1 MKNVSCLLLVLLV
14 AGTTFAVS
22 LQSELGIADLEHR
35 WTFNGTMD
43 DDAAAIGANK
53 GAAAFTGPDLSK
65 GVLNATHAT
74 ITNNPAGDTWGQTQ
88 NCSIALPSYIIRDSA
103 FSAKTI
109 ELWVR
114 DINAEGWQN
123 GLFYLGDGKDGEWGG
138 HPMLRAT
145 SRENDKTTVAWFQS
159 QQNPGGGYTQRQ
171 FQPNVG
177 DDKAHQLAIVT
188 AADNSWVEIYYDG
201 ALKAAWA
208 GVPWEGPGLD
218 QSHNFNDSR
227 NRIGALDDRTWDAR
241 WLTGEIYD
249 FRIWGREM
257 SSADILKSYNL
268 GSEVATIVPEPATLG
283 LLGLGAM
290 SLLRRRK

>member
-1 MKNVSCLLLVLLV
+1 MKKVAFLV
-14 AGTTFAVS
+14 ALVALTSTGFAVS

-74 ITNNPAGDTWGQTQ
+74 ITNNPAGDTWGQVQ
-88 NCSIALPSYIIRDSA
+88 NCSISLPSYIIKDSA

-109 ELWVR
+109 ELWVK
-114 DINAEGWQN
+114 DINAEGWEN
-123 GLFYLGDGKDGEWGG
+123 GLFYLGDGKDGEWQN

-145 SRENDKTTVAWFQS
+145 SRINDQTMVSWFQS
-159 QQNPGGGYTQRQ
+159 QQNPGGGYTQRG
-171 FQPNVG
+171 FNPNVG
-177 DDKAHQLAIVT
+177 DDRAHQLVIVT
-188 AADNSWVEIYYDG
+188 AADNTWVEIYYDG
-201 ALKAAWA
+201 MYKTGWA

-218 QSHNFNDSR
+218 FAHNFNDSR
-227 NRIGALDDRTWDAR
+227 NRIGATDDRTWDAR

-257 SSADILKSYNL
+257 SDVEIAKSYAL
-268 GSEVATIVPEPATLG
+268 GSEVVTIPEPATLA
-283 LLGLGAM
+283 LLGLGGL
-290 SLLRRRK
+290 SFLRRKK